1 MHEKY
6 SQLKVA
12 SYIAKASLTAT
23 LRSPTSVVFSL
34 LFPIIFVVVFG
45 AMVDNTAIKIKM
57 VVLSQQKDTS
67 QPLLKA
73 VKAVELFDLSFSPDS
88 VASFA
93 DLKKGRIAGI
103 LKMQSG
109 IMSANQLPHYSMDL
123 FTSDATTDKLPLI
136 QAALESVTTQ
146 INKRWLPGQPS
157 IVEFKTNHVAGRKYR
172 PIDFILPGQLGFSLL
187 MAGVFGSAFCCL
199 ASGTRWC

>member
-6 SQLKVA
+6 SQLKAA

-93 DLKKGRIAGI
+93 DLKKGRISGI

-109 IMSANQLPHYSMDL
+109 
-123 FTSDATTDKLPLI
+123 T
-136 QAALESVTTQ
+136 AA
-146 INKRWLPGQPS
+146 
-157 IVEFKTNHVAGRKYR
+157 
-172 PIDFILPGQLGFSLL
+172 
-187 MAGVFGSAFCCL
+187 
-199 ASGTRWC
+199 